1 MIDMSNTENTSAT
14 VITANALPAIL
25 IGGPPNAGKSVLTYN
40 LTRALRRL
48 DIPHYVFRAN
58 PDIEGDWFL
67 QDDQDNVRQLTLS
80 IERYRHWTDEFRSLV
95 CRDLARRRHLPL
107 IVDLGGLPNEKDQ
120 CIFLACRHSILLL
133 KNGTPEDKAISQT
146 WLNFTR
152 ADGLD
157 VLAEIESQKMGK
169 SALRS
174 GQVITGTLAEMERG
188 KPIPETVLHPL
199 VTRVCQLFEPY
210 TKEVLEEL
218 HLRDA
223 PGEYVV
229 RLPHRLHTFASE
241 TDEWTT
247 DLLGRLLASVPPQT
261 TLTLYGRA
269 PNWVYGALALH
280 AGTQQVWQFDA
291 RLGWVPMPTLR
302 AGTSWQSTQ
311 SPLYIEE
318 YTDDDQ
324 YAILIHPV
332 HNYIDYDTEADQLE
346 FPEPP
351 PDRGVIVSGK
361 LPLWLFTALARFYA
375 QWDVPWIALNDA
387 HNNKAI
393 VIYSRVDTHLIGK
406 MLLMPV

>member
-107 IVDLGGLPNEKDQ
+107 IVDLGGLPNEKDH

-174 GQVITGTLAEMERG
+174 GQVITSGQPTCLDG
-188 KPIPETVLHPL
+188 CSQ
-199 VTRVCQLFEPY
+199 VCL
-210 TKEVLEEL
+210 
-218 HLRDA
+218 LR
-223 PGEYVV
+223 
-229 RLPHRLHTFASE
+229 
-241 TDEWTT
+241 
-247 DLLGRLLASVPPQT
+247 PP
-261 TLTLYGRA
+261 
-269 PNWVYGALALH
+269 
-280 AGTQQVWQFDA
+280 
-291 RLGWVPMPTLR
+291 
-302 AGTSWQSTQ
+302 
-311 SPLYIEE
+311 
-318 YTDDDQ
+318 
-324 YAILIHPV
+324 
-332 HNYIDYDTEADQLE
+332 
-346 FPEPP
+346 
-351 PDRGVIVSGK
+351 
-361 LPLWLFTALARFYA
+361 
-375 QWDVPWIALNDA
+375 
-387 HNNKAI
+387 
-393 VIYSRVDTHLIGK
+393 
-406 MLLMPV
+406 